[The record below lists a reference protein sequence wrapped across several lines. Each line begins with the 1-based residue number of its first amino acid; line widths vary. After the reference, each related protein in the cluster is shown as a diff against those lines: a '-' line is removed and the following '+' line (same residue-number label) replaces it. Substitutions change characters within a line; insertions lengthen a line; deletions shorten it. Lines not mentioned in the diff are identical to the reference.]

1 MKTPLS
7 HYVCSLCRL
16 ELSFNDVRY
25 SPDGKRLV
33 CNSCYSKM
41 QKSKQEHEASTSFRS
56 VMRKEPHLES
66 IDVMC
71 TRCNYRF
78 LYRKDLKP
86 ICPYCGNSS
95 LKKYEEM
102 NAQSIL
108 NDVEN
113 MK

>member
-1 MKTPLS
+1 MKNPLS

-16 ELSFNDVRY
+16 ELSFDEVRY

-41 QKSKQEHEASTSFRS
+41 QRNMQEHEAMGFAPI
-56 VMRKEPHLES
+56 MRREHHPEG

-71 TRCNYRF
+71 TSCNYRF

-102 NAQSIL
+102 TAQRIL
-108 NDVEN
+108 NDAT
-113 MK
+113 KGDF

>member
-1 MKTPLS
+1 MPLS

-16 ELSFNDVRY
+16 ELSFNEVRY

-41 QKSKQEHEASTSFRS
+41 QKNKQEHEASTRFGS
-56 VMRKEPHLES
+56 VMGKVPNAGA

-71 TRCNYRF
+71 TSCNYRF

-95 LKKYEEM
+95 LRKYEELTAEKIIDEVGKM
-102 NAQSIL
+102 Q
-108 NDVEN
+108 
-113 MK
+113 